1 VRLSGPVAWADTIE
15 GRVGKSYWARPALSE
30 TSVEFHREVTLRTRV
45 GVRDKTRISIVG
57 IRPGGPWPPSDP
69 VYEVS
74 FDDGTRA
81 FIDAH
86 DFERRLYHELGS
98 NEFSVSP
105 QFEPPLGRGVQV
117 HQFER
122 ASIFTDD
129 PDVMWVRIRNQGPR
143 SFQPAAPI
151 GPAPAPPTITPAD
164 PAAPTITPR

>member
-1 VRLSGPVAWADTIE
+1 MHCSTACRRASSGSSRPRTAVLAACVLCVRLSGPVAWADTIE

-105 QFEPPLGRGVQV
+105 QFEPPLGRGVQSSAPV
-117 HQFER
+117 RTREHLHR
-122 ASIFTDD
+122 RSRR
-129 PDVMWVRIRNQGPR
+129 DVGTHP
-143 SFQPAAPI
+143 
-151 GPAPAPPTITPAD
+151 
-164 PAAPTITPR
+164 